1 MKANSGGGL
10 SFMQKMDMGLLDLTT
25 LIIRLVPR
33 GFAGD

>member
-10 SFMQKMDMGLLDLTT
+10 SFMPKMDMGLLNLTA

>member
-1 MKANSGGGL
+1 MKAKSDGGL
-10 SFMQKMDMGLLDLTT
+10 SFMPKMDMGLLNLAT

>member
-10 SFMQKMDMGLLDLTT
+10 SFMPKMDLRLLLLTA

>member
-10 SFMQKMDMGLLDLTT
+10 SFMPKMDMGLLNLTALT
-25 LIIRLVPR
+25 IRLVPR

>member
-10 SFMQKMDMGLLDLTT
+10 SFMPKMDLRLLDLTA

-33 GFAGD
+33 GFASN